1 MDRPPVLQEEEEAS
15 LEHTR
20 ESLIA
25 ISSNYCQPD
34 KINKNHVNTK
44 EKAVDDEQVRSKL
57 ISISNM
63 LANADEV
70 V

>member
-25 ISSNYCQPD
+25 ISNCCQPD

-57 ISISNM
+57 ISISYM